1 MKCSDAQERLSA
13 FYDGELSSDARD
25 SMTVHL
31 AECER
36 CASDYAGFEAVT
48 RAVASSPR
56 AKVPAA
62 VWNGI
67 SAELDADRRDE
78 QTEGQIVVRLRT
90 NGQQSAARASW
101 RRLALAASILLLV
114 GSAIWVLRGSH
125 SDHDHSAEFVKTMDH
140 YLRTLP
146 RDPDGAEQ
154 YLLDKYDG
162 QTVNAEDAMKLVG
175 YRPAIADGLP
185 EGYSVVS
192 TSVLKMPCCT
202 CIKAACRRQDGSM
215 LVLFEH
221 DDEKTG
227 WFGER
232 PSNMAMCGDKQC
244 CLVDLDSSIAATWKR
259 GSRSVT
265 AVGVLDKEEVVAL
278 VSWLDRSAAST
289 L

>member
-25 SMTVHL
+25 SMAEHL
-31 AECER
+31 AECRR
-36 CASDYAGFEAVT
+36 CATDYAGFETVT
-48 RAVASSPR
+48 RAVNNSPR
-56 AKVPAA
+56 ANVPAA

-67 SAELDADRRDE
+67 SAQLDADQRDE
-78 QTEGQIVVRLRT
+78 QIEGQFVPLPQS
-90 NGQQSAARASW
+90 NKQQSAARASW

-114 GSAIWVLRGSH
+114 GSAFWVSRGSH
-125 SDHDHSAEFVKTMDH
+125 SDHDHGAEFVKTMDH

-162 QTVNAEDAMKLVG
+162 ETVDVEDAIKLVG
-175 YRPAIADGLP
+175 YRPAIAGGLP
-185 EGYSVVS
+185 EEYSVVS

-202 CIKAACRRQDGSM
+202 CVKASCRRQDGSR
-215 LVLFEH
+215 LILFEH

-232 PSNMAMCGDKQC
+232 RSNMAMCGDKEC
-244 CLVDLDSSIAATWKR
+244 CLVDLDSSIAATWKL

-278 VSWLDRSAAST
+278 VSWLDKSVVST